1 MEEGQKKIRAII
13 NKYVDKA
20 VKELQ
25 TAEGNED
32 DGADTDRE
40 GAEEEEGEE
49 EDEAY
54 PGMFLVRAE
63 G

>member
-40 GAEEEEGEE
+40 GAEEEGEE